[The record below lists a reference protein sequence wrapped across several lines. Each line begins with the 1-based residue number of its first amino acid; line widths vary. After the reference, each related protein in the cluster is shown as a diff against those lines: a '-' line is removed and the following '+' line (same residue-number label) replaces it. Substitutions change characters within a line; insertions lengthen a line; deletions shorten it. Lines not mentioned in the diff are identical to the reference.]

1 MNNARDISGFTA
13 ASRILMFAL
22 IGSLSACDFLYGVR
36 RSAPI
41 QVDPTPECVE
51 RVLWNTPGVDSVEHK
66 QSNGDR
72 PLTLSGIKSPTLVE
86 TFFCKGPGNVRAVLQ
101 YTKDYAGRLEFWQS
115 NLDLNRAPPQ
125 EDITATRPIMRKVE
139 LALESECGL
148 SGLAAHV
155 TEWCRKEVCGPLQ

>member
-1 MNNARDISGFTA
+1 
-13 ASRILMFAL
+13 MFAL
-22 IGSLSACDFLYGVR
+22 VGFQSACDFVYGVS

-51 RVLWNTPGVDSVEHK
+51 RVLRSTPGIDSVEHQ
-66 QSNGDR
+66 QSARGR
-72 PLTLSGIKSPTLVE
+72 PLTMTGFQSPTLVE
-86 TFFCKGPGNVRAVLQ
+86 NFFYQGPGNVRAVLQ
-101 YTKDYAGRLEFWQS
+101 YTKDYAGRLKFSQS
-115 NLDLNRAPPQ
+115 TLGFNRVPPQ
-125 EDITATRPIMRKVE
+125 EDITATRPVMRKVE